1 MTRYPTL
8 VLTAAL
14 FALVSASSA
23 ALAQTGGH
31 GSTLSTGRSLQL
43 QKAAKPAQKS
53 QPTAKATKPAPQS
66 LRWLEAETP

>member
-8 VLTAAL
+8 ALTAAL
-14 FALVSASSA
+14 FALVAASSA

-43 QKAAKPAQKS
+43 QKAAKPAQKTQ
-53 QPTAKATKPAPQS
+53 QPVKATKPAPQS
-66 LRWLEAETP
+66 LRWLEPETP

>member
-8 VLTAAL
+8 VLAAAL